1 MVDKLVSS
9 LQIDLGGCPRFII
22 STIITDRDLQMQHRA
37 AALCTAHFIAWSAGV
52 WCGGSLLIKYWPGV
66 QCMSYHCWHV

>member
-22 STIITDRDLQMQHRA
+22 STIITDRDLQMLPSLHLATAPRSSALHCAFHR
-37 AALCTAHFIAWSAGV
+37 LVGWCVV
-52 WCGGSLLIKYWPGV
+52 WWLA
-66 QCMSYHCWHV
+66 